1 MPFLM
6 IGLAVLFAA
15 VDQILKLLVVQF
27 LKPVGTVA
35 LIPGLLNLTYVENR
49 GAAFGMLS
57 NQRWLFI
64 VLTCLL
70 MLVVFFLLFRYQ
82 NHTILTFLAC
92 GLILGGGVGNLID
105 RIWMGYVVDY
115 ISVSFF
121 PPVFNFADCAVVIGT
136 ALFVIHVIFFAERAG
151 VEHVERRRR

>member
-6 IGLAVLFAA
+6 IGLAVLLAA

-27 LKPVGTVA
+27 LKPVGTVT

-70 MLVVFFLLFRYQ
+70 MLVIVFLLFRYQ
-82 NHTILTFLAC
+82 NHTILTFLALS
-92 GLILGGGVGNLID
+92 LIHI
-105 RIWMGYVVDY
+105 
-115 ISVSFF
+115 
-121 PPVFNFADCAVVIGT
+121 
-136 ALFVIHVIFFAERAG
+136 
-151 VEHVERRRR
+151 

>member
-6 IGLAVLFAA
+6 IGLAVLLAA

-27 LKPVGTVA
+27 

-49 GAAFGMLS
+49 GAAFGILS